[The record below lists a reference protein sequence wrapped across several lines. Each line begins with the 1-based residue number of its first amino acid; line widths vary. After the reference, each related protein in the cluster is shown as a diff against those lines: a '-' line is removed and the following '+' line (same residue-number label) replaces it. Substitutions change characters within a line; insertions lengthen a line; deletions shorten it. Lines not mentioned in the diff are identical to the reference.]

1 LALSRQAAFFE
12 IGTTMN
18 NSKLI
23 LVVGSINTDLVVS
36 SSRLPLAGET
46 ITGNSFS
53 TFQGGKGANQA
64 VAAARLG
71 SEVMMVGK
79 VGSDSFGLESI
90 RQMKSQGVD
99 CEHVELE
106 TGDSG
111 VAVINVAHGGQ
122 NTIIVVPGANA
133 HVTPAFVDSKRS
145 QIKIAAI
152 VLAQLEIPTES
163 VVRLAAICR
172 EEQVPFMLDP
182 APARTLPSVLL
193 SNCTWFTP
201 NETEAAFFAPEA
213 SRLESVNG
221 IAKALLGQGP
231 QNILLK
237 MGERGAYISQPGL
250 EGITVA
256 AKRVIAVDATAA
268 GDTYNGAFATALVSG
283 YDIGYCARFAA
294 TAAAIS
300 VTRQGAQASM
310 PTLDEVENSL
320 SNEAV

>member
-1 LALSRQAAFFE
+1 
-12 IGTTMN
+12 
-18 NSKLI
+18 
-23 LVVGSINTDLVVS
+23 
-36 SSRLPLAGET
+36 
-46 ITGNSFS
+46 
-53 TFQGGKGANQA
+53 
-64 VAAARLG
+64 
-71 SEVMMVGK
+71 
-79 VGSDSFGLESI
+79 
-90 RQMKSQGVD
+90 
-99 CEHVELE
+99 
-106 TGDSG
+106 
-111 VAVINVAHGGQ
+111 
-122 NTIIVVPGANA
+122 
-133 HVTPAFVDSKRS
+133 
-145 QIKIAAI
+145 
-152 VLAQLEIPTES
+152 
-163 VVRLAAICR
+163 
-172 EEQVPFMLDP
+172 
-182 APARTLPSVLL
+182 
-193 SNCTWFTP
+193 
-201 NETEAAFFAPEA
+201 
-213 SRLESVNG
+213 LESVNG